1 MEKKEEVPQEGEFKM
16 KKKPGRPRKLTS
28 QKEPVKLD
36 LNKAK
41 EKDAVPEQKTEE
53 VVLQSD
59 EKKEEQNVGLQEV
72 GQTHEEEKPTEQ
84 EVETPI
90 IQEVVEEQEEVNNT
104 PEPVITKE
112 EPTLPEGVE
121 KLVKFM
127 SDTGVR

>member
-1 MEKKEEVPQEGEFKM
+1 M

-36 LNKAK
+36 LNKARRRRCRSR
-41 EKDAVPEQKTEE
+41 AKTEE

-90 IQEVVEEQEEVNNT
+90 IQEIVETEQEEVNNT
-104 PEPVITKE
+104 Q
-112 EPTLPEGVE
+112 LN
-121 KLVKFM
+121 L
-127 SDTGVR
+127 

>member
-41 EKDAVPEQKTEE
+41 EEDAVPEQKTEE

-59 EKKEEQNVGLQEV
+59 EKKEEQNV
-72 GQTHEEEKPTEQ
+72 
-84 EVETPI
+84 
-90 IQEVVEEQEEVNNT
+90 
-104 PEPVITKE
+104 
-112 EPTLPEGVE
+112 
-121 KLVKFM
+121 
-127 SDTGVR
+127 